1 MNDLLKIGAQMLS
14 QKLGLNLPPDTIAN
28 ALGQLLGQKNG
39 GELDLVGLIGPLL
52 QGGGAGALLGGL
64 LGGGTGDGGGI
75 APDKLADVLGTG
87 AIGNFAKQIGVSAP
101 EATDGLASMLPQ
113 LLQQVGGGDGLA
125 GAASALGGLL
135 GGGKKLF

>member
-1 MNDLLKIGAQMLS
+1 MNDLLKIGAQMLT

-28 ALGQLLGQKNG
+28 ALGQLLGQKSG
-39 GELDLVGLIGPLL
+39 GELDLAALIGPLL

-64 LGGGTGDGGGI
+64 MGGGGPAI
-75 APDKLADVLGTG
+75 EPDKLTDVLGAGPLG
-87 AIGNFAKQIGVSAP
+87 AFAKQIGVSAP
-101 EATDGLASMLPQ
+101 QATDGLASVLPQ
-113 LLQQVGGGDGLA
+113 LLQQVGGGEGLA

>member
-1 MNDLLKIGAQMLS
+1 MNDLLKIGAQMLT

-39 GELDLVGLIGPLL
+39 GELDLAGLLGPLL

-64 LGGGTGDGGGI
+64 LGGGDNGPAI
-75 APDKLADVLGTG
+75 APDKLAEALGAG
-87 AIGNFAKQIGVSAP
+87 PLGGFAKQIGVSTPQA
-101 EATDGLASMLPQ
+101 ADGLAAVLPQ
-113 LLQQVGGGDGLA
+113 LLQQVGSGEGLA

-135 GGGKKLF
+135 GGRKLF